1 VTKYDLFRRRIA
13 PIAFGVAIAVM
24 ARQSCQK
31 QEQAH
36 ATIVL
41 DLGAAAPDVRSVDAE
56 LWMNGAEIAQFHRAA
71 LAGRAIG
78 TPRFDAVLPAAD
90 GELRVDVDV
99 HGTHRHVVRAVH
111 AVEGAT
117 VTVPLE
123 SELR

>member
-13 PIAFGVAIAVM
+13 PIAFGIAIAVM

-41 DLGAAAPDVRSVDAE
+41 DFGSAAAEVTAVDAE
-56 LWMNGAEIAQFHRAA
+56 LWMNGAEVAQFQRATV
-71 LAGRAIG
+71 AGRAIG

-90 GELRVDVDV
+90 GELHIDVDV

-111 AVEGAT
+111 AAEGAT

-123 SELR
+123 SELK